1 MRVHL
6 FTSWSTIDEREDDL
20 RAIMDA
26 IKNHGHTL
34 ATDCIQ
40 ASRELRNNPD
50 VREDDWVKVYKQ
62 NLEDIAKSDVI
73 IAEASSNSFAVG
85 YQVASAIHQKKP
97 ILILRHA
104 ETAGRVYA
112 EGVVD
117 NWVIHQKYGK
127 SPNDLEEIIAEFL
140 NDNDIQTKDM
150 RFNFFIDRPIY
161 NYLRWTSL
169 KTGKTKAEILR
180 ELVER
185 EIDRSS
191 S

>member
-6 FTSWSTIDEREDDL
+6 FTSWSTIDEREEDL
-20 RAIMDA
+20 RAIMKV
-26 IKNHGHTL
+26 ITSHGHTL

-40 ASRELRNNPD
+40 ASRKLRENPD
-50 VREDDWVKVYKQ
+50 VKEDDWVKVYKQ

-97 ILILRHA
+97 ILILRRSD
-104 ETAGRVYA
+104 TVGRVYA

-127 SPNDLEEIIAEFL
+127 SLNDLEEIITEFL

-169 KTGKTKAEILR
+169 KSGKTKAEILR

-185 EIDRSS
+185 EIDRSNS
-191 S
+191 